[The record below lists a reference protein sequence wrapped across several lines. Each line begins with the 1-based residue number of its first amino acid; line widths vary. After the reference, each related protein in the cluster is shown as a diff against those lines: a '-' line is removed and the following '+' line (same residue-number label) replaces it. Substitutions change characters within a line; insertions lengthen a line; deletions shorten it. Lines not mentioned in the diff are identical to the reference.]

1 MVVVGVAQCKIK
13 LTSPLVERAISQDD
27 EQSQVRGTP
36 PKVIGRKR
44 VQETDQCTT
53 AAAPQR
59 ESGGR
64 ATYVPRSLPDRP
76 AAPTSLTDA
85 AAEGGGLPTAAAC
98 LSCRDRFVPPI
109 SDQGISTDGFN
120 QRIL

>member
-1 MVVVGVAQCKIK
+1 MF
-13 LTSPLVERAISQDD
+13 
-27 EQSQVRGTP
+27 
-36 PKVIGRKR
+36 
-44 VQETDQCTT
+44 T
-53 AAAPQR
+53 AAADNAVLLLLHYR
-59 ESGGR
+59 RRRRSGSRRAGGR

-85 AAEGGGLPTAAAC
+85 AAEGGGLPTAAAAC